1 MNDDEKQVLHDA
13 ISQLEVEITG
23 IAITLSKSLTRLNDL
38 QVEIKR
44 LKALS
49 SGEVCEVQ
57 QDLLKS
63 VDHEEMLYMILY
75 DAVDSQF
82 DLYQPTL
89 AVLVRDCVKHEGK
102 IPESP
107 ERYKADYENSEITPF
122 IEKMYK
128 KFI

>member
-1 MNDDEKQVLHDA
+1 MNDDEKQLLHDA
-13 ISQLEVEITG
+13 ISQMEVEITG

-49 SGEVCEVQ
+49 SGEACEVQ
-57 QDLLKS
+57 QDLLQT
-63 VDHEEMLYMILY
+63 VDHEEMLYMTLY
-75 DAVDSQF
+75 NAVDSQF

-102 IPESP
+102 IPDSP
-107 ERYKADYENSEITPF
+107 EKDKADYENPKITPF
-122 IEKMYK
+122 IEQAYK
-128 KFI
+128 KFV

>member
-13 ISQLEVEITG
+13 INQLEVEVTG
-23 IAITLSKSLTRLNDL
+23 IAISLSKSLSRLNDL

-63 VDHEEMLYMILY
+63 VDHEEMLYMTLY

-102 IPESP
+102 IPDSSEKD
-107 ERYKADYENSEITPF
+107 KAKLENPKIIPF
-122 IEKMYK
+122 IEQVYK
-128 KFI
+128 RFI